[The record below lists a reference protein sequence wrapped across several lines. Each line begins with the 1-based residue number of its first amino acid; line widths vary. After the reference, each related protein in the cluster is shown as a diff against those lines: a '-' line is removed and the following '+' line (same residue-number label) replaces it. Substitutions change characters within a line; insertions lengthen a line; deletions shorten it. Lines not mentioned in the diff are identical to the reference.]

1 MEMMNANI
9 KTLQQQQQQIRQ
21 PFFALIF
28 FLLFS
33 FFFKLHRK
41 NKIPPFFITCMN
53 ESLSLQKKNFDRKK
67 NKK

>member
-9 KTLQQQQQQIRQ
+9 KTLQQQQQHQQQIRQ

-33 FFFKLHRK
+33 FFL
-41 NKIPPFFITCMN
+41 NCIEKIKSSPLFYYIY
-53 ESLSLQKKNFDRKK
+53 E
-67 NKK
+67 